1 MCVCV
6 CRFVCLYV
14 CVHGSACVCV
24 CVCMCCFREE
34 NGGKSAA
41 DAQVVGKDAEEN
53 GGKSAAVETAANG
66 GKSAAVETAVGED
79 ATGESA
85 TEIADKNQVVF
96 FSYAALRCSP
106 PLSDS
111 ATLRQCNCGVH
122 RHSQKVVFCCYA
134 CPSAV
139 STAA

>member
-1 MCVCV
+1 MSVC
-6 CRFVCLYV
+6 V

-34 NGGKSAA
+34 NENSAA
-41 DAQVVGKDAEEN
+41 DAIVVAED
-53 GGKSAAVETAANG
+53 AVETAATG
-66 GKSAAVETAVGED
+66 GKSAAVETAVGGD
-79 ATGESA
+79 AAGESS